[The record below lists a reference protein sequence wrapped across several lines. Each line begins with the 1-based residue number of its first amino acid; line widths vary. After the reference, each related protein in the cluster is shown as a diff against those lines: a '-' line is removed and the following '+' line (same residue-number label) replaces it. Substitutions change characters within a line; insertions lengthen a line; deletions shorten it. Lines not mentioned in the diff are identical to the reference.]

1 MPMTGFSRLEDLIG
15 IIYNEIDKGLK
26 IQALEHTDEM
36 TGILDKLPSDDDSKY
51 IMSMMFDGI
60 KHNQA
65 IAQLEV
71 IRDES
76 NFMAT
81 LEFALSNE
89 KIRAKIR
96 EMVADV

>member
-15 IIYNEIDKGLK
+15 IACHDIDEYKTTETVKEIL
-26 IQALEHTDEM
+26 DEM
-36 TGILDKLPSDDDSKY
+36 QAIINKLPDDSDSKY
-51 IMSMMFDGI
+51 IISMMFDGI

-71 IRDES
+71 MRDES

-89 KIRAKIR
+89 KIREKIR
-96 EMVADV
+96 EMIS